1 MGSIRGRVGNGLE
14 GWEGLNS
21 LVFNRGNGLHN
32 WGGESLDSN
41 GGWGGMDS
49 DSGLGN
55 SVSDSLDL
63 LEGGVGNSLG
73 LQKKF
78 IKLTSIKTPTH
89 GGSFKLLDTYSN
101 NGFLGQDGSLLNDGL
116 GDVFGG
122 DNLAGGDMGNGC
134 GFMDH
139 SGFSNGV
146 GDGRNLGGH
155 LSVGMGLSDSVG
167 KVATQPVRFDGG
179 RVMGWGSDQSG
190 GQSSWGWGSYQGKG
204 LLGHGGTTGKG
215 QKASKN
221 DKSLKC

>member
-1 MGSIRGRVGNGLE
+1 MGGIRGGVGDGLE

-21 LVFNRGNGLHN
+21 LIFNRGNGLHN
-32 WGGESLDSN
+32 WGGDSD
-41 GGWGGMDS
+41 GGWGSMDS
-49 DSGLGN
+49 NSGLGN

-63 LEGGVGNSLG
+63 LVGGVGNSPG
-73 LQKKF
+73 
-78 IKLTSIKTPTH
+78 
-89 GGSFKLLDTYSN
+89 SN

-122 DNLAGGDMGNGC
+122 DDLAGGDMGNGC

-179 RVMGWGSDQSG
+179 RVMGRGSDQG
-190 GQSSWGWGSYQGKG
+190 RGQSSWGWGSYQGS
-204 LLGHGGTTGKG
+204 LGHGGTTGKG

-221 DKSLKC
+221 DKSIHG